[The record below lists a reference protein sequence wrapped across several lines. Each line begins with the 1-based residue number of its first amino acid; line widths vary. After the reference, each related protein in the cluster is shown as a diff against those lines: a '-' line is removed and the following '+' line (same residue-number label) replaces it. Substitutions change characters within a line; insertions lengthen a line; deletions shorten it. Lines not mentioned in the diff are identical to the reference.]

1 MQVTNRSTA
10 PQAFNLK
17 DGETAIL
24 EPGESRN
31 IALADPDSA
40 QNKGRL
46 HAGVVVFG
54 KVDREEVARETAR
67 AAVPS
72 AADKK
77 D

>member
-1 MQVTNRSTA
+1 MLVTNRSTA

-17 DGETAIL
+17 GGETAVL

-31 IALADPDSA
+31 IALADPESP
-40 QNKGRL
+40 QNQGRL

-54 KVDREEVARETAR
+54 KVDKEEIGREVER
-67 AAVPS
+67 AAVPT